1 MDASKTSISQASS
14 YSEIGEYWDQHD
26 LSEIADQT
34 HEVEFEVDLQSSVI
48 YFAVD
53 KTLAAKLRSA
63 AKSHGVSPETLLNLW
78 VDERTRSE
86 ASSK

>member
-1 MDASKTSISQASS
+1 MVASKTPISRASS

-26 LSEIADQT
+26 LSEVEDQT
-34 HEVEFEVDLQSSVI
+34 RSVEFEVDLQSSVI

-53 KTLAAKLRSA
+53 RSLAEKLRSA
-63 AKSHGVSPETLLNLW
+63 AKNHGVSPETLLNLW
-78 VDERTRSE
+78 VEERTRGE

>member
-1 MDASKTSISQASS
+1 MGASKTAISQASS

-26 LSEIADQT
+26 LSEFEGQT

-53 KTLAAKLRSA
+53 KSLAQKLRSV

-78 VDERTRSE
+78 VEERTRSE

>member
-1 MDASKTSISQASS
+1 MVASKTPISQAFS

-26 LSEIADQT
+26 LSEIEDQT
-34 HEVEFEVDLQSSVI
+34 RDVEFEVDLQSSVI

-53 KTLAAKLRSA
+53 KKLAKKLRSA

-78 VDERTRSE
+78 VEEQTRSKT
-86 ASSK
+86 SSK